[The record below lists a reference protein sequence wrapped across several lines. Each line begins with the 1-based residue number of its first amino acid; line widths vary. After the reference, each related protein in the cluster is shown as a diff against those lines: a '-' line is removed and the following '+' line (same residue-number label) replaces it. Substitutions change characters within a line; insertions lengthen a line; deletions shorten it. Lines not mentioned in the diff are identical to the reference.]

1 MARRYEDFS
10 AADIRDALS
19 YDAETGVFRWT
30 KPRGRARAG
39 DVAGSPH
46 CKGYISIGFCGH
58 LILAHRL
65 AWLYIT
71 GEWPVAEIDHWDM
84 DKTNNAF
91 RNLREATSSQNKAN
105 KGVSDDSL
113 SGIKGVTWH
122 KPRAKWRARIQV
134 GRQQKHLGLF
144 DSIEAASAAY
154 QAAAKFNFGE
164 FAR

>member
-1 MARRYEDFS
+1 MARRYVDFS
-10 AADIRDALS
+10 AADVRDALN
-19 YDAETGVFRWT
+19 YDPETGVFRWA
-30 KPRGRARAG
+30 KSRGRMPAG
-39 DVAGSPH
+39 TVAGSPH
-46 CKGYISIGFCGH
+46 GKGYIAIGFCGH
-58 LILAHRL
+58 ILLAHRL
-65 AWLYIT
+65 AWLYVT
-71 GEWPVAEIDHWDM
+71 GEWPRGEIDHRDM

-91 RNLREATSSQNKAN
+91 HNLRDATSSQNKAN

-154 QAAAKFNFGE
+154 QAAAKLNFGE